1 MDQQTATALW
11 LCKKCGA
18 SERNSRGSCK
28 ACASAAR
35 LKYRLAHPDRVKES
49 TKKFAKKR
57 VRNNQTYFAARYA
70 ERKEQYAQQCKKWRL
85 ENPGKHKANTAA
97 WYAKNAAD
105 RIAKVTAWAA
115 ANPDKRKATRNNR
128 RARKKL
134 VNGSLSKDLVSKL
147 YLLQK
152 GKCPCCAQ
160 PLGDDYHLDHK
171 MPLALGGLNVDTNMQ
186 LLRAKC
192 NLQKAAKHPIEFM
205 QSRGFLL

>member
-1 MDQQTATALW
+1 M
-11 LCKKCGA
+11 
-18 SERNSRGSCK
+18 
-28 ACASAAR
+28 
-35 LKYRLAHPDRVKES
+35 
-49 TKKFAKKR
+49 
-57 VRNNQTYFAARYA
+57 
-70 ERKEQYAQQCKKWRL
+70 
-85 ENPGKHKANTAA
+85 
-97 WYAKNAAD
+97 
-105 RIAKVTAWAA
+105 TAWAA
-115 ANPDKRKATRNNR
+115 ANPDKRKANRNNR

-147 YLLQK
+147 YRLQK